1 MKRRKYLNE
10 SKQYNEEPFPPW
22 GENERGSIL
31 YLKPKGWCYR
41 NGSLSDNLQII
52 FVGYLLAIM
61 ALESNIL
68 L

>member
-1 MKRRKYLNE
+1 MNRNNITKSLSPRGGKMK
-10 SKQYNEEPFPPW
+10 
-22 GENERGSIL
+22 GGSIL